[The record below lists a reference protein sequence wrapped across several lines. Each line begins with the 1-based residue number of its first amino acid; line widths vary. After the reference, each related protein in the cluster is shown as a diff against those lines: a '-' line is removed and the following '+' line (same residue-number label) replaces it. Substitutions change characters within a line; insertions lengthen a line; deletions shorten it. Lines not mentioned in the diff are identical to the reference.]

1 MRLGLTPKDAI
12 TYLSALSKQSQRI
25 AGDAATK
32 YQIRLMFNYI
42 TEVLQYQ
49 EVMQPATDSEG
60 GFTCPRCGERMIAES
75 GTVDDYKFCPL
86 CGQRWK
92 EVEE

>member
-12 TYLSALSKQSQRI
+12 TYLETLSRQSQNI
-25 AGDAATK
+25 ADNGAIK

-42 TEVLQYQ
+42 IKVLQYQ
-49 EVMQPATDSEG
+49 VTMQPTTDSEG

-92 EVEE
+92 EDEE